1 MRALPLLLALTL
13 LASPLHAQTPGA
25 AEATA
30 ASRQIERAVSAL
42 KQATK
47 AQSRVKALGRAVRAY
62 ENGLAVMR
70 DGLRLA
76 SARKIEIEAEWQNR
90 RAELSELLGVL
101 QQIERSP
108 APLLMAHPGGPVGAA
123 RAAHVMAEMTPALQS
138 KTDALRA
145 QLDELKQLASVQ
157 ALAETLMRKGLSDL
171 QSARSDLTE
180 ALSRRRKLPTRIG
193 SDKTKLKQL
202 AQNAKSLRQFASAL
216 GALKPIDDTTA
227 MASFQ
232 SGRGTLIPPVSGK
245 LLRGYNEPDAG
256 GLSRPGLVL
265 TAPPLSV
272 VTAPWGATLRY
283 VGNLLD
289 YGTVAILE
297 PRPQY
302 LMVLAG
308 LGEVFVEEGAVIAR
322 GDPIG
327 LLKGDQPGADEF
339 LIELTSGKS
348 FIRNESLYI
357 ELREDGIP
365 VDPTPWFVLDLD
377 EKGSR

>member
-157 ALAETLMRKGLSDL
+157 ALAETLMR
-171 QSARSDLTE
+171 
-180 ALSRRRKLPTRIG
+180 RRRKLPTRIG

>member
-1 MRALPLLLALTL
+1 MRILSLLLLLALA
-13 LASPLHAQTPGA
+13 ASPIHAQTPGV
-25 AEATA
+25 AEAAA
-30 ASRQIERAVSAL
+30 ASQQIERAISAL
-42 KQATK
+42 QKATK
-47 AQSRVKALGRAVRAY
+47 ARSRVKALGRAVRAY

-76 SARKIEIEAEWQNR
+76 SARKIEIEAEWQSR

-123 RAAHVMAEMTPALQS
+123 RAAHVMAEMTPALQT
-138 KTDALRA
+138 KTEALRA
-145 QLDELKQLASVQ
+145 ELTELKQLAKVQ
-157 ALAETLMRKGLSDL
+157 ALAESHMRQGLSDL
-171 QSARSDLTE
+171 QTARSDLTE

-193 SDKTKLKQL
+193 ADKSKLTEL
-202 AQNAKSLRQFASAL
+202 AQNAKSLRQFATAL
-216 GALKPIDDTTA
+216 GALKTTKA
-227 MASFQ
+227 DAPMAGFQ
-232 SGRGTLIPPVSGK
+232 TGRGTLIPPVSGK
-245 LLRGYNEPDAG
+245 LLRGYKQPDAG
-256 GLSRPGLVL
+256 GLARPGLIL
-265 TAPPLSV
+265 SAPPLSI

-297 PRPQY
+297 PRPGY

-308 LGEVFVEEGAVIAR
+308 LGEVFVDEGAVIAR

>member
-1 MRALPLLLALTL
+1 MRILSLLLLLALA
-13 LASPLHAQTPGA
+13 ASPIHAQTPGV
-25 AEATA
+25 AEAAA
-30 ASRQIERAVSAL
+30 ASQQIERAISAL
-42 KQATK
+42 QKATK
-47 AQSRVKALGRAVRAY
+47 ARSRVKALGRAVRAY

-76 SARKIEIEAEWQNR
+76 SARKIEI
-90 RAELSELLGVL
+90 
-101 QQIERSP
+101 
-108 APLLMAHPGGPVGAA
+108 
-123 RAAHVMAEMTPALQS
+123 VMAEMTPALQT
-138 KTDALRA
+138 KTEALRA
-145 QLDELKQLASVQ
+145 ELTELKQLAKVQ
-157 ALAETLMRKGLSDL
+157 ALAESHMRQGLSDL
-171 QSARSDLTE
+171 QTARSDLTE

-193 SDKTKLKQL
+193 ADKSKLTEL
-202 AQNAKSLRQFASAL
+202 AQNAKSLRQFATAL
-216 GALKPIDDTTA
+216 GALKTTKA
-227 MASFQ
+227 DAPMAGFQ
-232 SGRGTLIPPVSGK
+232 TGRGTLIPPVSGK
-245 LLRGYNEPDAG
+245 LLRGYKQPDAG
-256 GLSRPGLVL
+256 GLARPGLIL
-265 TAPPLSV
+265 SAPPLSI

-297 PRPQY
+297 PRPGY

-308 LGEVFVEEGAVIAR
+308 LGEVFVDEGAVIAR